1 MNRMALLISA
11 VLTAMVVAV
20 LGGVVYSARAT
31 ELAKAKTIVQQD
43 VPQDIQ
49 QVNSS
54 SGLEAQTQE
63 QIQQTIEQ
71 RDAAY
76 QALINEANTR
86 LEQAQ
91 QKQQELEAQLAAM
104 QAAEAAT
111 SAGASAGAAAV
122 DTQAPVLVVPSLVS
136 PEQAAQIAAVALGQ
150 SKIYSVKSASFNG
163 IPAYKV
169 TFSSGDVAFVSMDGQ
184 LLTVQ
189 RAKNAQPGKVVA
201 RANDH
206 DDDGEHEGGGDD

>member
-43 VPQDIQ
+43 VPQDVQ

-54 SGLEAQTQE
+54 SGLDAQTQE
-63 QIQQTIEQ
+63 QIQQTIQQ

-91 QKQQELEAQLAAM
+91 QKQQELEAQIAAM
-104 QAAEAAT
+104 QAA
-111 SAGASAGAAAV
+111 SIDASTNAAAV
-122 DTQAPVLVVPSLVS
+122 AAQPAAPVVTLVS
-136 PEQAAQIAAVALGQ
+136 PEQAAQIAAGSVGQ
-150 SKIYSVKSASFNG
+150 TNIYSVESASFNG

-169 TFSSGDVAFVSMDGQ
+169 TFSSGVVAFVSMDGQ
-184 LLTVQ
+184 VLTVQ

-201 RANDH
+201 RANNQGG
-206 DDDGEHEGGGDD
+206 GEHEGGGDD

>member
-54 SGLEAQTQE
+54 SGLDAQTQE

-91 QKQQELEAQLAAM
+91 QKQQELEAQIAAM
-104 QAAEAAT
+104 QAAT
-111 SAGASAGAAAV
+111 AGASADASASAA
-122 DTQAPVLVVPSLVS
+122 QAPAAVVPSLVS

-150 SKIYSVKSASFNG
+150 SKIYSVESASFNG

>member
-11 VLTAMVVAV
+11 VLTAMVIAV

-43 VPQDIQ
+43 VPQDVQ

-54 SGLEAQTQE
+54 YGLDAQTQE
-63 QIQQTIEQ
+63 QIQQTIQQ

-91 QKQQELEAQLAAM
+91 QKQQELEAQIAAM
-104 QAAEAAT
+104 QAA
-111 SAGASAGAAAV
+111 SAGASADAAAV
-122 DTQAPVLVVPSLVS
+122 DTQAPAAVVPSFVS
-136 PEQAAQIAAVALGQ
+136 PQQAAQIAAGSVGQ
-150 SKIYSVKSASFNG
+150 SNIYSVESASFNG
-163 IPAYKV
+163 ISAYKV
-169 TFSSGDVAFVSMDGQ
+169 TFSSGVVAFVSMDGQ
-184 LLTVQ
+184 VLTVQ
-189 RAKNAQPGKVVA
+189 RAKNAQPGKVIA
-201 RANDH
+201 RSNNGGE
-206 DDDGEHEGGGDD
+206 GEHEGGGDD

>member
-43 VPQDIQ
+43 VPQDFQ

-54 SGLEAQTQE
+54 TGLDAQTQE
-63 QIQQTIEQ
+63 QIQQTIQQ

-91 QKQQELEAQLAAM
+91 QKQQELEAQIAAM
-104 QAAEAAT
+104 QAA
-111 SAGASAGAAAV
+111 SAGASADAATAAA
-122 DTQAPVLVVPSLVS
+122 QAPAAVVPSLVS
-136 PEQAAQIAAVALGQ
+136 PQQAAQIAAGSVGQ
-150 SKIYSVKSASFNG
+150 SNIYSVESASFNG
-163 IPAYKV
+163 IPSYKV
-169 TFSSGDVAFVSMDGQ
+169 TFSSGVVAFVSMDGQ
-184 LLTVQ
+184 VLTIQ
-189 RAKNAQPGKVVA
+189 RAKNAQPGKVIA
-201 RANDH
+201 RSNNGGE
-206 DDDGEHEGGGDD
+206 GEHEGGGDD

>member
-31 ELAKAKTIVQQD
+31 ELAKANTIVQQD

-54 SGLEAQTQE
+54 SGLDAQTQE

-91 QKQQELEAQLAAM
+91 QKQQELEAQIAAM
-104 QAAEAAT
+104 QAAT
-111 SAGASAGAAAV
+111 AGASADASASAA
-122 DTQAPVLVVPSLVS
+122 QAPAAVVPSLVS

-150 SKIYSVKSASFNG
+150 SKIYSVESASFNG